1 VSSSQSATR
10 SRKFGTV
17 TVTPDFGEFVYRDKK
32 LGDTEAITVATAAD
46 VFCPTSTTLLLLR
59 AARRQLARRPRS
71 VLDLGCGCG
80 VVAVVLAKCGPP
92 DLEVSASDLSAAA
105 VRLARYNAERLGLA
119 VDCRRG
125 SLFEPWAGRRFD
137 LVVDD
142 VAGVAEP
149 LARVSG
155 WYPPGV
161 PSDAGRDGTRWILE
175 VVAEAADHL
184 TPGGCLLF
192 PLLTLSREPPV
203 VELARRRFARVELV
217 EEQWYPLSDELLAH
231 FALLEELQADG
242 GVRIEKQG
250 SRWCWA
256 TTVYAASGR
265 GRT

>member
-1 VSSSQSATR
+1 MPR
-10 SRKFGTV
+10 E
-17 TVTPDFGEFVYRDKK
+17 FGEYVYRDRK

-46 VFCPTSTTLLLLR
+46 VFNPTSTTVLLLR
-59 AARRQLARRPRS
+59 AARRLLAHRPRS

-80 VVAVVLAKCGPP
+80 IVAATLAKCGPP
-92 DLEVSASDLSAAA
+92 DVQVSASDLSAAA
-105 VRLARYNAERLGLA
+105 VRLARYNFGRLGLD

-125 SLFEPWAGRRFD
+125 SLFEPWAGQRFD

-155 WYPPGV
+155 WYPAAV
-161 PSDAGRDGTRWILE
+161 PSEAGRDGTRWILD
-175 VVAEAADHL
+175 VIAQAPDYLSPDGRLV
-184 TPGGCLLF
+184 F
-192 PLLTLSREPPV
+192 PLLTLSREGPV
-203 VELARRRFARVELV
+203 LELARQRFARVERV

-231 FALLEELQADG
+231 FPLVEELAADG

-256 TTVYAASGR
+256 TDVYAASGH